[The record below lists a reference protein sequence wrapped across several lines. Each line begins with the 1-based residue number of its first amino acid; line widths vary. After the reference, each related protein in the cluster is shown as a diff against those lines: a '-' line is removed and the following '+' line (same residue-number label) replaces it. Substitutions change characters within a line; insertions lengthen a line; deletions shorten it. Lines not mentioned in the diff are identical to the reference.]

1 MRMPLSEFYFNLVFT
16 DFYVACSKRS
26 DGGERCVLLPRFYFF
41 ALPFTLHRSP
51 LSERLEQANFY
62 GIAHEICTL
71 SACHFQANLMKTWG
85 QFNKTFTRVIYKCN
99 HCFRV

>member
-16 DFYVACSKRS
+16 D
-26 DGGERCVLLPRFYFF
+26 
-41 ALPFTLHRSP
+41 
-51 LSERLEQANFY
+51 FY

-71 SACHFQANLMKTWG
+71 SACHFQANLMKAWG